1 MLKIRILLI
10 PALFFLSYLLV
21 ACDEEKT
28 DEERIVAQIKV
39 LQEAIEAHDSSDF
52 MAVIDSQYSDRL
64 NKTRS
69 SLQKMLLLFFYR
81 YKDISVYVTATKI
94 DLQHIRADAHSQ
106 VVLTGGQSLIPENAR
121 HYQVK
126 SCWKKVDDEWLL
138 SCLEWQR

>member
-69 SLQKMLLLFFYR
+69 SLQKMLLLFQMLG
-81 YKDISVYVTATKI
+81 V
-94 DLQHIRADAHSQ
+94 
-106 VVLTGGQSLIPENAR
+106 
-121 HYQVK
+121 
-126 SCWKKVDDEWLL
+126 
-138 SCLEWQR
+138 